1 MNVKEFL
8 VGAGTM
14 LVGVALG
21 AVICCTLCSKK
32 CDKPMPPCQKE
43 QQCQRHDGPQ
53 HGKCHKPD
61 QKCFMMKFAKEL
73 NLSDEQMAKIK
84 ELKESQREAMK
95 AEREKFEASFQS
107 ILTDEQKAQLEKMKA
122 EKPCFKDGKH
132 HGNKPC
138 PKACPAD
145 EQEQIEEDAE
155 E

>member
-1 MNVKEFL
+1 
-8 VGAGTM
+8 
-14 LVGVALG
+14 
-21 AVICCTLCSKK
+21 
-32 CDKPMPPCQKE
+32 
-43 QQCQRHDGPQ
+43 
-53 HGKCHKPD
+53 
-61 QKCFMMKFAKEL
+61 MKFAKDL

-84 ELKESQREAMK
+84 ELKQSQKNAMK
-95 AEREKFEASFQS
+95 AEREKFDAAFQS

-138 PKACPAD
+138 PAD

>member
-14 LVGVALG
+14 LVGIALG
-21 AVICCTLCSKK
+21 AVICCTVCCKK
-32 CDKPMPPCQKE
+32 CDKQMPSCPME

-61 QKCFMMKFAKEL
+61 HKNFMMKFAKDL

-84 ELKESQREAMK
+84 ELKQSQKDAMK
-95 AEREKFEASFQS
+95 AEREKFDAAFQS

-138 PKACPAD
+138 PAD